1 MSWWSRIGNVF
12 RSGHLDREIDEE
24 FAAHIEEAIASG
36 RNPEEVRRA
45 FGSALRQREASRDV
59 RLAAWLDS
67 LRADS
72 VFAWRQLRRHR
83 VASAAAIVSL
93 ALAIGACTTAF
104 RLIDALL
111 LRPMPVSDPERL
123 YVVAFIGGG
132 VAGGP
137 QEWDSA
143 SYPMFERMRDALSSS
158 ADLVA
163 VSYVDWTDVSWGSEE
178 EIEKAH
184 LQYVSGRMF
193 PLFGLKPA
201 AGRLLTG
208 DDDLKPG
215 AHPLAVISYDYWT
228 RRFARDRGVIGRRLR
243 RGETL
248 LEIVG
253 VAPKGFAGTE
263 TGTMTDIFV
272 PTMMKSPTVLAS
284 PNNFWMRI
292 FAKLKP
298 GARPEPVYGRLQA
311 TFQQLQVER
320 ARTFVNVTQAELRQH
335 FEERLLFEPAAAG
348 RSNLQREYR
357 RPLATLGLLVALVLL
372 IACANVSNLMM
383 ARATARAK
391 EMALRVSIGA
401 GRGRLVQLLIIECAW
416 LALLA
421 SGIGVLFSWW
431 AAPFL
436 VARINP
442 ADDPARLEL
451 AWDWRLFAFSLALSA
466 AVALLFG
473 LAPALRASG
482 VRPAEALKGGEDPHK
497 RRRVMHALIGVQ
509 VAFCFVILFIAG
521 LFITSFGRLSNQ
533 PTGFSADRILNLQTI
548 TTRPQPAA
556 FWNQL
561 GDKLR
566 VAPGVDRVALTLW
579 PMMSGESH
587 TMAVSINGVRV
598 SERPCDLL
606 NVSPGWFE
614 TMKIRLIDGRDFR
627 ADDADPGVT
636 IVNRAFAR
644 EYFKGEDPVGKW
656 FGFLGENPKSARL
669 QIVGFVPDA
678 RSRDNLRGPIRPTV
692 YVPFEERDAAGA
704 WKPASRGTFVVRT
717 AAADPLTLAPALRK
731 LVNGWRPG
739 FHADN
744 IRTQLEINRACTI
757 RERLLASLALF
768 FAIIA
773 LALGGVGLYGVLDY
787 SVLQRRREIGVR
799 LAIGARAIDIAR
811 GVALE
816 IFLAVAFGATAGVLL
831 GLVSARYV
839 VSLLYEVKATDM
851 TRLVAPAVGLLG
863 IVLMASLRPV
873 FRALRI
879 DPAETLRV
887 E

>member
-1 MSWWSRIGNVF
+1 MSLASRIANIF
-12 RSGHLDREIDEE
+12 RPGRLNREIDDE
-24 FAAHIEEAIASG
+24 FASHIDEAIASG
-36 RNPEEVRRA
+36 RDPGEARRA
-45 FGSALRQREASRDV
+45 FGSALRQRESSRDV
-59 RLAAWLDS
+59 RVAAWLDS

-72 VFAWRQLRRHR
+72 IFALRQFQRHR
-83 VASAAAIVSL
+83 IASAAAVVSL
-93 ALAIGACTTAF
+93 ALAVGASTTAF

-111 LRPMPVSDPERL
+111 LHPMPVSNPERL
-123 YVVAFIGGG
+123 YVVAFTGGG
-132 VAGGP
+132 IAGAP
-137 QEWDSA
+137 EEWDSA
-143 SYPMFERMRDALSSS
+143 SYPMFERMRDAVSSS

-163 VSYVDWTDVSWGSEE
+163 VSYVDWTDVSWGAEQQ
-178 EIEKAH
+178 IEKAH
-184 LQYVSGRMF
+184 FQYVSGRMF

-201 AGRLLTG
+201 SGRLLTG

-215 AHPLAVISYDYWT
+215 AHPFAMISYDYWT

-248 LEIVG
+248 FEIAG

-272 PTMMKSPTVLAS
+272 PMMMQSPAVLFS

-298 GARPEPVYGRLQA
+298 GVRPQPVYDRLEA

-320 ARTFVNVTQAELRQH
+320 ARTFVNVTKAQLRQH
-335 FEERLLFEPAAAG
+335 FEERLMFEPASAG

-357 RPLATLGLLVALVLL
+357 RPLAILALLVALVLL
-372 IACANVSNLMM
+372 IACVNVSNLMM
-383 ARATARAK
+383 ARTAARAK

-401 GRGRLVQLLIIECAW
+401 GRARLVQLLIVECAW

-451 AWDWRLFAFSLALSA
+451 AYDWRLFAFSLALA
-466 AVALLFG
+466 VAVALLFG
-473 LAPALRASG
+473 LPPAIRASG
-482 VRPAEALKGGEDPHK
+482 VKPAEALKGGEDPHA
-497 RRRVMHALIGVQ
+497 RRRLMHALIGAQ
-509 VAFCFVILFIAG
+509 VAFCFVVLFIAG
-521 LFITSFGRLSNQ
+521 LFITSFGRLSSQ

-548 TTRPQPAA
+548 STRPQPVA

-561 GDKLR
+561 GDTLR
-566 VAPGVDRVALTLW
+566 AAPGVERIALTLW

-587 TMAVSINGVRV
+587 NMGITMNGVRV
-598 SERPCDLL
+598 SEASCDLL

-614 TMKIRLIDGRDFR
+614 TMKIPLINGRDFL
-627 ADDADPGVT
+627 ADDADPGVA

-644 EYFKGEDPVGKW
+644 EYFNGQDPVGKW
-656 FGFLGENPKSARL
+656 FEFLGGNPKSARL

-678 RSRDNLRGPIRPTV
+678 RSRDNLRRPIRPTA
-692 YVPFEERDAAGA
+692 YVPFEQRDAAGLL
-704 WKPASRGTFVVRT
+704 KPESRGTLVVRT
-717 AAADPLTLAPALRK
+717 ASSNPLTLAPALRK
-731 LVNGWRPG
+731 LVDQWRPG
-739 FHADN
+739 FHVDN
-744 IRTQLEINRACTI
+744 IRTQLEINRSCTI

-768 FAIIA
+768 FAIVA
-773 LALGGVGLYGVLDY
+773 LVLGGVGLYGVLDY

-799 LAIGARAIDIAR
+799 LAIGARRVDIAR
-811 GVALE
+811 GVIAGV
-816 IFLAVAFGATAGVLL
+816 FLVVAFGAAAGVLL
-831 GLVSARYV
+831 GMASARYV
-839 VSLLYEVKATDM
+839 QSLLYEVKATDVL
-851 TRLVAPAVGLLG
+851 RLWAPALG
-863 IVLMASLRPV
+863 ILAIVLIASLRPV